1 MNNLRMN
8 KLNKI
13 SWDLYEENWK
23 ASFRNLKEMKTR
35 ENNITMLNV
44 FQINGIVIVYLAL
57 YTNF

>member
-13 SWDLYEENWK
+13 SGDLYEENWK
-23 ASFRNLKEMKTR
+23 ASFRNFKDMKTR